1 MNQNVFYFFQGI
13 RLINSLIDEYGLDV
27 VQAYMKHIQVNKLPV
42 QAYMKHIQ
50 VNKLP
55 VVIKR

>member
-1 MNQNVFYFFQGI
+1 MNQNFFYFFQGI

-42 QAYMKHIQ
+42 VIQ
-50 VNKLP
+50 
-55 VVIKR
+55 R